1 MMMKKTLIEE
11 IWDEQ
16 ESFTENKP
24 HRVITN
30 FVDGEWIDRVYGG
43 DKKRLLQG
51 EFGKEYKGKLT
62 EKKFR
67 RYRTGIDGKAV
78 GVYYQRYTHT
88 ADGRWFDNSGF
99 PCEKPHHA
107 PKQSDIEEDDEQWQ
121 KSDSEK
127 QMENLY
133 GILIISSVM
142 KNEKDYIVI
151 A

>member
-67 RYRTGIDGKAV
+67 RYRTGVDGKPV
-78 GVYYQRYTHT
+78 SVYWQRYTHT
-88 ADGRWFDNSGF
+88 ADGRWFDNSGM
-99 PCEKPHHA
+99 PCEKPHHT
-107 PKQSDIEEDDEQWQ
+107 PKKADIEEDDE
-121 KSDSEK
+121 
-127 QMENLY
+127 
-133 GILIISSVM
+133 
-142 KNEKDYIVI
+142 
-151 A
+151 

>member
-1 MMMKKTLIEE
+1 MKKTLIEE

-88 ADGRWFDNSGF
+88 ADGRWFDNSGM
-99 PCEKPHHA
+99 PCAKPHHD
-107 PKQSDIEEDDEQWQ
+107 PKPKNADDLEDDE
-121 KSDSEK
+121 
-127 QMENLY
+127 
-133 GILIISSVM
+133 
-142 KNEKDYIVI
+142 
-151 A
+151 